1 MVRPTPFEIT
11 EETQGVITK
20 LSVAGELDLG
30 TAPLLAQR
38 VEEKLGEAPTTLT
51 LDLSELAFMDSS
63 GLRLIIEFADRAQRE
78 AWKLTLVPSRHEA
91 ANTVLRVTGADA
103 ALPFDDR

>member
-1 MVRPTPFEIT
+1 M
-11 EETQGVITK
+11 QGVATR
-20 LSVAGELDLG
+20 LSVAGELDLS

-38 VEEKLGEAPTTLT
+38 VEEKLDGKPTTLT

-63 GLRLIIEFADRAQRE
+63 GLRLIIELADRARRE
-78 AWKLTLVPSRHEA
+78 AWKLTLVPSQHEA

-103 ALPFDDR
+103 ALPFADK